1 MAYAEDCAVIMFNR
15 LWLDAIARCFMFSSL
30 TGDTLSGI
38 MRVGQGGHP
47 RGATKE
53 DGGGGTH
60 IYLILLREVQ
70 SHLQ

>member
-1 MAYAEDCAVIMFNR
+1 
-15 LWLDAIARCFMFSSL
+15 MFSSL

-53 DGGGGTH
+53 DQH
-60 IYLILLREVQ
+60 ERA
-70 SHLQ
+70 